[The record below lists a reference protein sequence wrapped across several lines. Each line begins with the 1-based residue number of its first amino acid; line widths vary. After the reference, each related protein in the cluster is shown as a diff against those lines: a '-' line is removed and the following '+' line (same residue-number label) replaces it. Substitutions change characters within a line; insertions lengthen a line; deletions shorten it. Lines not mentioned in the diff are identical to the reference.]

1 VNSWID
7 VSSLNNQNNQT
18 MGHLTR
24 QQLKASL
31 EEGKIA
37 PLYLLIGAEAY
48 LRDEAAHAITEAALA
63 GTLLR
68 EFNESSFSLLSDS
81 VTAAIDLAGQIP
93 MMSERL
99 VVRIRD
105 FGKLRD
111 ADEEVIIRY
120 LNKPSPS
127 SVVIFIADDLDK
139 RKNLTK
145 TLLSACTVIDFSAV
159 KDAEAKAWAR
169 TRLKE
174 LKSTADDQVLTEI
187 VRLAGTDLRTLNSEL
202 EKLAAAAV
210 ETRTITMQ
218 MVDDLIGHSRELSNF
233 ELGDQLIAGD
243 RRRALL
249 TLHHLIEDN
258 VAPVML
264 IGLIAS
270 NYHRLAL
277 AKELLKQG
285 RRDEA
290 SRLVYG
296 PPAKRDAFF
305 HTLQRRDSKR
315 IARDIKLI
323 ADADLA
329 IKTSL
334 AGSGV
339 KGARLQLELLICA
352 LGN

>member
-1 VNSWID
+1 MTS
-7 VSSLNNQNNQT
+7 
-18 MGHLTR
+18 LTR
-24 QQLKASL
+24 PQLDASLKA
-31 EEGKIA
+31 GRVA
-37 PLYLLIGAEAY
+37 PLYLLVGCETY
-48 LRDEAAHAITEAALA
+48 LRDTAARAISEAALA

-81 VTAAIDLAGQIP
+81 ATAAIAIAQQLP

-105 FGKLRD
+105 FGKLRE
-111 ADEEVIIRY
+111 ADEEIIIRY
-120 LNKPSPS
+120 LNSPSPS

-139 RKNLTK
+139 RKKLTK
-145 TLLSACTVIDFSAV
+145 TLLSNCTVVDFSAV

-174 LKSTADDQVLTEI
+174 LKTSTDDRVLTEI
-187 VRLAGTDLRTLNSEL
+187 VRLAGTDLQTLNSEL
-202 EKLAAAAV
+202 EKLAGAAI
-210 ETRTITMQ
+210 ETQTITMQ
-218 MVDDLIGHSRELSNF
+218 MVDELIGHSRELSNF

-243 RRRALL
+243 SRRALMM
-249 TLHHLIEDN
+249 LHHLLEDN
-258 VAPVML
+258 VAPLML

-277 AKELLKQG
+277 AKELMKRG

-296 PPAKRDAFF
+296 PPSKKDAFF
-305 HTLQRRDSKR
+305 NTLQRRDSER
-315 IARDIKLI
+315 ITRDIKLI

-334 AGSGV
+334 AGGGA
-339 KGARLQLELLICA
+339 KGAKLQLEMLICA
-352 LGN
+352 LGH

>member
-1 VNSWID
+1 MTS
-7 VSSLNNQNNQT
+7 
-18 MGHLTR
+18 LTR
-24 QQLKASL
+24 PQLDASL
-31 EEGKIA
+31 KSGRIA
-37 PLYLLIGAEAY
+37 PVYLLVGCETY
-48 LRDEAAHAITEAALA
+48 LREAAAAKITEAALA

-81 VTAAIDLAGQIP
+81 ATAAIAASNQIP

-105 FGKLRD
+105 FGKLRE
-111 ADEEVIIRY
+111 ADEDVIIRY

-139 RKNLTK
+139 RKKLTK
-145 TLLSACTVIDFSAV
+145 TLLTTSSVVDFSAV

-174 LKSTADDQVLTEI
+174 LKSAADDRVLTEI
-187 VRLAGTDLRTLNSEL
+187 IRLVGTDLQTLNLEL
-202 EKLAAAAV
+202 EKLSAAAM

-218 MVDDLIGHSRELSNF
+218 MVDELIGHSRELSNF
-233 ELGDQLIAGD
+233 ELGDQLLAGD
-243 RRRALL
+243 SRRALT
-249 TLHHLIEDN
+249 TLHHLLEDN
-258 VAPVML
+258 VAPLML

-277 AKELLKQG
+277 AKELIKQG

-290 SRLVYG
+290 GRLVYG
-296 PPAKRDAFF
+296 SYEKKDAFF
-305 HTLQRRDSKR
+305 STLQRRDANR
-315 IARDIKLI
+315 IAGDIKLI

-334 AGSGV
+334 AGGGP
-339 KGARLQLELLICA
+339 KGARLQLEMLICA
-352 LGN
+352 LGSN

>member
-1 VNSWID
+1 MT
-7 VSSLNNQNNQT
+7 SLSRPQ
-18 MGHLTR
+18 LDAS
-24 QQLKASL
+24 LKA
-31 EEGKIA
+31 GRVA
-37 PLYLLIGAEAY
+37 PLYLLAGCETY
-48 LRDEAAHAITEAALA
+48 LRDAAARAITDTALA

-81 VTAAIDLAGQIP
+81 AIAAIAVEQLP
-93 MMSERL
+93 MMSGRI
-99 VVRIRD
+99 VVRIKD
-105 FGKLRD
+105 FGKLRE
-111 ADEEVIIRY
+111 ADDEIIIRY
-120 LNKPSPS
+120 LKSPSPS

-145 TLLSACTVIDFSAV
+145 TLLSTCTVVDFPAV

-169 TRLKE
+169 NRLKE
-174 LKSTADDQVLTEI
+174 LKTSADDRVLTEI
-187 VRLAGTDLRTLNSEL
+187 VRLTGTDLQTLNSEL
-202 EKLAAAAV
+202 EKLAAAAID
-210 ETRTITMQ
+210 TRSITMQ

-233 ELGDQLIAGD
+233 ELGDQLIAGN
-243 RRRALL
+243 RGSALM
-249 TLHHLIEDN
+249 TLHHLLEDN

-277 AKELLKQG
+277 AKELMKEG

-290 SRLVYG
+290 SKLVYG
-296 PPAKRDAFF
+296 SYEKKDAFF
-305 HTLQRRDSKR
+305 NTLQRRDAAG

-334 AGSGV
+334 AGGGP
-339 KGARLQLELLICA
+339 KGAKLQLEMLICS
-352 LGN
+352 LGRN

>member
-1 VNSWID
+1 MTS
-7 VSSLNNQNNQT
+7 
-18 MGHLTR
+18 LTR
-24 QQLKASL
+24 PQLDASLKA
-31 EEGKIA
+31 GRVA
-37 PLYLLIGAEAY
+37 PLYLLLGCETY
-48 LRDEAAHAITEAALA
+48 LREAAARAITEGALA

-81 VTAAIDLAGQIP
+81 ASAAIASAEQLP

-105 FGKLRD
+105 FAKLRE
-111 ADEEVIIRY
+111 ADDEIIISY
-120 LNKPSPS
+120 LKSPSPS
-127 SVVIFIADDLDK
+127 SVVIFIANDLDK

-145 TLLSACTVIDFSAV
+145 TLLSACTVVDFSSV
-159 KDAEAKAWAR
+159 KDVEAKAWAR
-169 TRLKE
+169 ARLKE
-174 LKSTADDQVLTEI
+174 LKGAADDRVLSEI
-187 VRLAGTDLRTLNSEL
+187 VRLAGTDLQTLNSEL
-202 EKLAAAAV
+202 EKLAAAAI
-210 ETRTITMQ
+210 ETRSITMQ

-243 RRRALL
+243 SRRALM
-249 TLHHLIEDN
+249 TLHHLLEDD
-258 VAPVML
+258 VAPLML

-277 AKELLKQG
+277 AQELMKRG

-296 PPAKRDAFF
+296 SPEKKNAFF
-305 HTLQRRDSKR
+305 STLQRRDADR

-329 IKTSL
+329 IKTSQ
-334 AGSGV
+334 GGGGP
-339 KGARLQLELLICA
+339 KGAKLQLEMLICA